1 MKNLITIILTT
12 FIVFSCNNKEE
23 YEKKIAT
30 EKQQKIDSINM
41 FRKRHNDKILA
52 KRGENRHT
60 NLEGKHAFTMSS
72 DGISTLKGSVNFT
85 KISGD
90 EYKISGNASSGKN
103 TISIE
108 GTGKLL
114 NSEFLNFSGDI
125 TQNIPVNGGIYK
137 RKGEKTF
144 QAKGKNKFWRL
155 QDMVNGAG
163 FVDYIDIHF

>member
-1 MKNLITIILTT
+1 MKNLIKIILVA
-12 FIVFSCNNKEE
+12 FFVFSCNNKEE

-41 FRKRHNDKILA
+41 FRKKHNDKVLA
-52 KRGENRHT
+52 ERGENKHA

-72 DGISTLKGSVNFT
+72 DGVSTLRGFVNFT

-103 TISIE
+103 TITIE
-108 GTGKLL
+108 GTGKVL
-114 NSEFLNFSGDI
+114 NAEFLNFSGDI
-125 TQNIPVNGGIYK
+125 TQNIAVNGGIYK

-144 QAKGKNKFWRL
+144 QAKRKNKFWRL